1 MEEQGRGMVADSIYD
16 LLKEMIFDWRLTPGQ
31 KINISNLSK
40 EMNISSIPLREALS
54 RLHSTKLVIF
64 EPNKG
69 YRVSEILDDNEMLQ
83 LLEARIL
90 IEKHAVVNIIRNNSI
105 HIVEELIEITKEM
118 TRLDVSESYK
128 EVLNFV
134 HLDQQ
139 FHSALLREANN
150 TFLLEAYEGMYSH
163 FHIARFYRVRGG
175 VDQSEA
181 TAEHLEIVEAIKTR
195 DVYRAEMAVKNHI
208 KDAKN
213 RLLEKKRDNTYSF
226 S

>member
-1 MEEQGRGMVADSIYD
+1 MEEQGRGMVADTVYD

-90 IEKHAVVNIIRNNSI
+90 IEKHAVVNIIRNNSTQI
-105 HIVEELIEITKEM
+105 TEKLIEITKEM
-118 TRLDVSESYK
+118 TRLNVSESYK
-128 EVLNFV
+128 GVLKFV

-139 FHSALLREANN
+139 FHSALLKEANN
-150 TFLLEAYEGMYSH
+150 TFLLEAFEGMYSH

-175 VDQSEA
+175 VDQAEA
-181 TAEHLEIVEAIKTR
+181 TEEHLEIVESIKTR
-195 DVYRAEMAVKNHI
+195 DIYRAEMAIQNHI
-208 KDAKN
+208 KDAKK
-213 RLLEKKRDNTYSF
+213 RLLQKRENIYSL